1 MRWPFTKSNYIGG
14 DYAPVTMSYRPS
26 WPFVPDL
33 HDLTLSCLSTSLSS
47 VSLFL
52 LHPVVQKC
60 VYLGLVL
67 GLIFPLPCSHL
78 ILLPLPSVT
87 VSNLIHFQCSLYSTV
102 HLAERVGIPFAY

>member
-14 DYAPVTMSYRPS
+14 DYAPVIMTYRLD
-26 WPFVPDL
+26 WPFVPDF
-33 HDLTLSCLSTSLSS
+33 HDLTLSCLSTPLSS
-47 VSLFL
+47 ISLFL
-52 LHPVVQKC
+52 HPIVQRG

-102 HLAERVGIPFAY
+102 RLA